1 MIKKTA
7 TIKVQGQEPMNVPYT
22 QDGNVINL
30 FSPEKGEEKEDVLV
44 VTLSD
49 DEWTPES

>member
-7 TIKVQGQEPMNVPYT
+7 TIKVEGQDPMDVPYT
-22 QDGNVINL
+22 QEGNVIHL
-30 FSPEKGEEKEDVLV
+30 FSPEKGETKEDVLV